1 MQVVGKRSQTTE
13 CSQQGDAEGE
23 HRICPE
29 HQRMHRSLLCN
40 NTQNPCCDLCAEICS
55 SSQLVSFSCALLLLL
70 RHAQCCPS
78 EQLGFRVFSSL
89 VLDTKCFFFFV
100 GSAIQILML
109 ILIFVVLVFRYLI
122 LFSIS
127 I

>member
-1 MQVVGKRSQTTE
+1 
-13 CSQQGDAEGE
+13 
-23 HRICPE
+23 
-29 HQRMHRSLLCN
+29 
-40 NTQNPCCDLCAEICS
+40 
-55 SSQLVSFSCALLLLL
+55 LLL

>member
-1 MQVVGKRSQTTE
+1 MQVVGKRSETTE

-40 NTQNPCCDLCAEICS
+40 NTQNPCCELCAEIRS
-55 SSQLVSFSCALLLLL
+55 SSQLVSFSRARVLLSQY
-70 RHAQCCPS
+70 AQCCPS

-89 VLDTKCFFFFV
+89 VLGSKCFFFWV
-100 GSAIQILML
+100 ASAIQILML
-109 ILIFVVLVFRYLI
+109 ILIFVVLVFRYLN